1 MLKRILFTVGLILF
15 IIAAWVLWNMK
26 FGALYSPFQVFRDSR
41 WIFIFTAIAGAAAG
55 IIAGLI
61 KIALRSRKTN
71 PQTVRHT
78 IDAILEHWGT
88 AAGIFILIV
97 SGVQLHYFHGG
108 LPVIKLHF
116 LGIFFTILFGA
127 YFLADFFVSAKY
139 RTLLPGLKDMVN
151 GTIKKYL
158 FRFKFKETGKYL
170 ASQKASFLF
179 FAVVGAVI
187 LITGIIK
194 LLFFYIKIP
203 FKLLEAATKVHD
215 ISAWIFGILLVIH
228 IILAVAQRSNW
239 PLLSSWFNGKTP
251 LDGRAEFKT
260 TGRNRKL
267 PLKIILNQN
276 SSNKTRPFFQ
286 E

>member
-1 MLKRILFTVGLILF
+1 MVKRILFSVGLIIF

-61 KIALRSRKTN
+61 KMALRSKKTN
-71 PQTVRHT
+71 QTARHT
-78 IDAILEHWGT
+78 IDTILEHWGT

-108 LPVIKLHF
+108 LPAIKLHF
-116 LGIFFTILFGA
+116 LGIFFTLLFGT
-127 YFLADFFVSAKY
+127 YFLADFFVSLKY
-139 RTLLPGLKDMVN
+139 RTLLPGLKDIID

-170 ASQKASFLF
+170 ASQKASFLL
-179 FAVVGAVI
+179 FAAAGAVI

-203 FKLLEAATKVHD
+203 FRLLETATKVHD
-215 ISAWIFGILLVIH
+215 ISAWIFGIVLVIH
-228 IILAVAQRSNW
+228 ILLAAARRSNW
-239 PLLSSWFNGKTP
+239 PLLSSWFNGKNP
-251 LDGRAEFKT
+251 PDGRAEIKT
-260 TGRNRKL
+260 SG
-267 PLKIILNQN
+267 LKAENPVKPTKSQ
-276 SSNKTRPFFQ
+276 
-286 E
+286 